1 MEATSCDGKLN
12 PQGWSECIRQGISAK
27 VDGIIVI
34 GQDCSSFQSALQEAK
49 NAGIPTI
56 GAGGNDCDISGG
68 DKLYSATTQM
78 LPDMTAQQWWEK
90 MGALQAAWIID
101 KTDGKAS
108 VLSLKFT
115 DAIWGGWIQDGFE
128 AELATCDGCK
138 VEDTLELGNQDVGER
153 PAAAEGLHGP
163 AEDADGERGERPAR
177 RLVLR
182 GSRAGDPVLG
192 PFERPERHRQLR

>member
-56 GAGGNDCDISGG
+56 GAGGNDCDVSGG

-90 MGALQAAWIID
+90 MGALQAAWIIG
-101 KTDGKAS
+101 KTDGKARRPQPQ
-108 VLSLKFT
+108 VHRRHLGRLDPGRFRGR
-115 DAIWGGWIQDGFE
+115 A
-128 AELATCDGCK
+128 CD
-138 VEDTLELGNQDVGER
+138 L
-153 PAAAEGLHGP
+153 
-163 AEDADGERGERPAR
+163 
-177 RLVLR
+177 
-182 GSRAGDPVLG
+182 
-192 PFERPERHRQLR
+192 